1 MTILGTSERPLRV
14 AIIGAGPAGFYTAEA
29 LLKQENLVCTI
40 DFFNRFPTPFGLVR
54 EGVAP
59 DHQTIKSVIRV
70 YDRVANDPNVRYF
83 GNVTF
88 GKDLLHRDL
97 KPYYDQIVY
106 AVGAQSDRRMGIGG
120 EDLVGSYPATA
131 FVGWYNGH
139 PDYSGMQ
146 FDLSHERVIVVGNG
160 NVAMDVT
167 RILVSSIERLAKTDI
182 AEYAL
187 EALSKRNIQEVV
199 MLGRRGPAQAAFTN
213 PELREFG
220 ELDGV
225 DVIVDPRDL
234 VLDPASEAMIK
245 EDKKAAKNVEMLREY
260 AARKPTEG
268 HRRIVMRFLTSPDKV
283 IGTNGKMTGV
293 RIERN
298 RLEERGGSVRAR
310 GLGIFDIIPA
320 GLLFRSVGYR
330 TIPLPDVPFNADNH
344 TILNLEG
351 RVLRYPGGDPVIGE
365 YVVGWAKRGPSGV
378 IGTNKPDAVG
388 TVAAMMQD
396 LPSIPPIPDANR
408 DLACIDQ
415 LIKEKNL
422 MGVTYDDWK
431 VLDLFELT
439 RGNEKGRPR
448 IKVTSVRE
456 MIEVIEQANIADTD
470 E

>member
-1 MTILGTSERPLRV
+1 MTTLGTAERPLRV

-29 LLKQENLVCTI
+29 LLKQENLVCMI

-70 YDRVANDPNVRYF
+70 YDRVASAPNVRYF

-106 AVGAQSDRRMGIGG
+106 AVGAQADRKMGIAG
-120 EDLVGSYPATA
+120 EDLIGSYPATA

-139 PDYSGMQ
+139 PDYSSMQ
-146 FDLSHERVIVVGNG
+146 FDLSHERVVVVGNG

-167 RILVSSIERLAKTDI
+167 RILVSPIERLEKTDI
-182 AEYAL
+182 ADYAL
-187 EALSKRNIQEVV
+187 EALSKSKVREVV

-234 VLDPASEAMIK
+234 VLDPASEAMLK
-245 EDKKAAKNVEMLREY
+245 ADSKAAKNVEMLREY
-260 AARKPTEG
+260 AARTPKEG
-268 HRRIVMRFLTSPDKV
+268 NRRIVMRFLISPDKV
-283 IGTNGKMTGV
+283 LGLQGRMTGV

-298 RLEERGGSVRAR
+298 RLEERNGTIRAR

-320 GLLFRSVGYR
+320 GLLLRSVGYR
-330 TIPLPDVPFNADNH
+330 TVPLPDVPFNAENH
-344 TILNLEG
+344 TILNEGG
-351 RVLRYPGGDPVIGE
+351 RVLCYPGAPVIGE

-378 IGTNKPDAVG
+378 IGTNKPDAAA
-388 TVAAMMQD
+388 TVAAMMED
-396 LPSIPPIPDANR
+396 LPSIHPIPDENR
-408 DLACIDQ
+408 DPTLIEK

-422 MGVTYDDWK
+422 TSVTYDDWK

-448 IKVTSVRE
+448 IKVTSVPE
-456 MIEVIEQANIADTD
+456 MLEVIQKGKLETS
-470 E
+470 